1 VGYKYFFD
9 GWFHEL
15 ALSLRANVYLRNH
28 FSKGRKVA
36 LIVVTH
42 TNPLIGLKHEVEL
55 AKLKELMKP
64 F

>member
-1 VGYKYFFD
+1 
-9 GWFHEL
+9 
-15 ALSLRANVYLRNH
+15 
-28 FSKGRKVA
+28 VA
-36 LIVVTH
+36 LIVVTP